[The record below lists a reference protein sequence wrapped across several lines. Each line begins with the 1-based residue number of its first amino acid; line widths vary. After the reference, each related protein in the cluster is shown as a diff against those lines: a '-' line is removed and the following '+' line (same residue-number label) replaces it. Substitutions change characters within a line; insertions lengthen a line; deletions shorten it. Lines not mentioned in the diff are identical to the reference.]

1 MHGKYDPGVA
11 DAGAQRGSQPVS
23 ADLVPCIRRGAQA
36 EYDQACTTMYRS
48 RDGADEA
55 QIRAWQDAEERAERH
70 EALLNRLG
78 PEDVDISPGLDLAD
92 EYAEAVSEAL
102 ARYARDFPGDP
113 LRQQVKALR
122 RDTKKRQRTKLRKA
136 S

>member
-1 MHGKYDPGVA
+1 MA
-11 DAGAQRGSQPVS
+11 DAGAQRANPPDPVP
-23 ADLVPCIRRGAQA
+23 ADLVACIRRGAQA
-36 EYDQACTTMYRS
+36 EYDQACVTMYRS

-78 PEDVDISPGLDLAD
+78 PEDVDISPGIDLAY
-92 EYAEAVSEAL
+92 EYASAVSEAL

-113 LRQQVKALR
+113 MRRQVKALR
-122 RDTKKRQRTKLRKA
+122 REAAKTSKRLHSTP
-136 S
+136 

>member
-1 MHGKYDPGVA
+1 
-11 DAGAQRGSQPVS
+11 
-23 ADLVPCIRRGAQA
+23 
-36 EYDQACTTMYRS
+36 MYRS

-55 QIRAWQDAEERAERH
+55 KIRAWQDAEERAERH

-92 EYAEAVSEAL
+92 EYADAVSEAL